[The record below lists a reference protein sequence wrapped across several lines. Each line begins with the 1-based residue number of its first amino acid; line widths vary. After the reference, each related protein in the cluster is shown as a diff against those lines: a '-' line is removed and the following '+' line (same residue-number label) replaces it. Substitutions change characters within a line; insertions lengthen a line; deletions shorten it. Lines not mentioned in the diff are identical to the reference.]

1 MTDLPLTRSV
11 PLRRVLAMVTA
22 LALGIVLPAC
32 SWQSQSNVAGAIKQP
47 IPPVAPPPMQAVAPP
62 TPDPPPP
69 PSNWIASAMVP
80 KVAVYA
86 DPSVAQPVRTLSHPT
101 PERYPLAFRVQERAG
116 DWLKVFLPVRPN
128 GSVGWIRA
136 SDVALSSTNYRM
148 VVEVGAHRITLYD
161 GANAV
166 LTAPVGVGV
175 ARYPTPPGDFYIDAT
190 VPLANADGVY
200 GPYQLS
206 IAGFS
211 DVLTSFGGGQ
221 GQLALHGTN
230 SPAGI
235 GTEMSHGCV
244 RMLNDVITT
253 LAQTVPVGTPVQ
265 IVA

>member
-1 MTDLPLTRSV
+1 MSVTRSEQ
-11 PLRRVLAMVTA
+11 LRRVVAVVTA
-22 LALGIVLPAC
+22 LALAGVLPAC
-32 SWQSQSNVAGAIKQP
+32 AWQARDNVAGAVKWP
-47 IPPVAPPPMQAVAPP
+47 VPPVAPPPMQTVAPP
-62 TPDPPPP
+62 IPDTPPQPP
-69 PSNWIASAMVP
+69 PSWIASAIVP

-101 PERYPLAFRVQERAG
+101 PERYPLAFRVQEHAG

-136 SDVALSSTNYRM
+136 GDVALSTTTYRM
-148 VVEVGAHRITLYD
+148 VVEVGAHRLTLYD

-190 VPLANADGVY
+190 VPLADVGGVY

-235 GTEMSHGCV
+235 GTDVSHGCV
-244 RMLNDVITT
+244 RVLNDVITR
-253 LAQTVPVGTPVQ
+253 LANTVPVGTPLQ